1 MQTTY
6 IYGAG
11 MLSTHILKMCAE
23 AGIDVSAV
31 IDPKKVGTVFQ
42 GKEVIDL
49 VDIEPGSKVLIGVL
63 NNFVNISE
71 TVAQLAVSGA
81 EYILT
86 PPEVFFDFG
95 ARGLES
101 EWYWLDTDKSK
112 VQSLANA
119 SRKLLNP
126 LLDDFS
132 ASTLEAI
139 LNYRCSGTLNE
150 DYVLDLENQYFDTG
164 ISNFWDGSICLLDG
178 GAFDG
183 DTITSASRFD
193 VSLDQVFAFEPDP
206 TNYEKLVSNTS
217 DFSGSLKTF
226 QAGLSDK
233 TEMVSFNFTSGT
245 GSSIDTMGQTENTK
259 MINFDTLS
267 PDNKV
272 THVKL
277 DVEGGEFKALL
288 GMRKTIEIYNPKM
301 AISVY
306 HKPQDLLALPQL
318 IMELG
323 NYEKFS
329 LRSYARQSFET
340 IFYAC

>member
-1 MQTTY
+1 
-6 IYGAG
+6 
-11 MLSTHILKMCAE
+11 MLSAQILKMCAE
-23 AGIDVSAV
+23 AGVEVSAV
-31 IDPKKVGTVFQ
+31 IDPKKIGTFFH
-42 GKEVIDL
+42 GKEVVDMP
-49 VDIEPGSKVLIGVL
+49 DIEPGSKVLIGVL
-63 NNFVNISE
+63 NNFVNVSE
-71 TVAQLAVSGA
+71 IVTQLAASGA

-95 ARGLES
+95 ARGLTS

-119 SRKLLNP
+119 TRALLNP

-132 ASTLEAI
+132 ACTLDAI
-139 LNYRCSGTLNE
+139 LSYRCSGALNE

-164 ISNFWDGSICLLDG
+164 ISNFWDGSISLLDG

-183 DTITSASRFD
+183 DTITSASRFN

-206 TNYEKLVSNTS
+206 ENYEKLVSNTL
-217 DFSGSLKTF
+217 DFSGSIKTF
-226 QAGLSDK
+226 LGGLSDK

-245 GSSIDTMGQTENTK
+245 GSSLDATGQTVNTK
-259 MINFDTLS
+259 MFNFDSLS

-277 DVEGGEFKALL
+277 DVEGGEFKALM
-288 GMRKTIEIYNPKM
+288 GMRKTIEIHNPKL

-323 NYEKFS
+323 NYKKFS
-329 LRSYARQSFET
+329 LRNYARQSFET